1 MLLRALS
8 FVATAVATALLVLV
22 FVTLPPSQI
31 EPANAYFQPGNIY
44 RSGLVGTKT
53 LALTFDDGP
62 SAFTGALLDTLA
74 KNNVR
79 ATFFVVGT
87 RVRNHPAAMERMMR
101 EGHVIANHSFSHAH
115 LGQRYAAN
123 PQLLIAQVGNT
134 NAAIAPYIRPGQG
147 LYFRAPYGV
156 WRRAH
161 ADILNQDPELKHYV
175 GPIYWDIG
183 GNISYD
189 DSGTLRTAA
198 DWDCWAHDL
207 SADECARGYM
217 REIRRKQGG
226 VVLMHDI
233 RERSLWMIN
242 TMLPQLV
249 AEGYKFVTLDEVREY
264 DQYKAPIAP
273 DSVPVAESDGIM
285 PYGAVAR

>member
-1 MLLRALS
+1 MLFKALS
-8 FVATAVATALLVLV
+8 FAATAVAAVALVLA
-22 FVTLPPSQI
+22 FVMLPPSQI

-62 SAFTGALLDTLA
+62 SAFTNQILDTLA
-74 KNNVR
+74 RNQVR
-79 ATFFVVGT
+79 ATFFVVGS
-87 RVRNHPAAMERMMR
+87 RVRHHPEVMERMMR
-101 EGHVIANHSFSHAH
+101 EGHVIANHSFSHANM
-115 LGQRYAAN
+115 GRRYVDN
-123 PQLLIAQVGNT
+123 PQLLINQIGNT
-134 NAAIAPYIRPGQG
+134 NAAIAPYVRPGQG

-156 WRRAH
+156 WRKAH
-161 ADILNQDPELKHYV
+161 AAFLNQDPVLQHYV
-175 GPIYWDIG
+175 GPIYWDVG
-183 GNISYD
+183 GNVSYD
-189 DSGTLRTAA
+189 DNGTLRTAA
-198 DWDCWAHDL
+198 DWDCWSHDL
-207 SADECARGYM
+207 SADECARGYL

-242 TMLPQLV
+242 GLLPQLV

-273 DSVPVAESDGIM
+273 DNVPVAEYDGLM
-285 PYGAVAR
+285 PYGATAH

>member
-1 MLLRALS
+1 
-8 FVATAVATALLVLV
+8 VLVLA

-62 SAFTGALLDTLA
+62 SAFTGQLLDTLA
-74 KNNVR
+74 LNKVR

-87 RVRNHPAAMERMMR
+87 RVRSHPETMERMMR
-101 EGHVIANHSFSHAH
+101 EGHVIANHSYSHAN
-115 LGQRYAAN
+115 LGHRYATN
-123 PQLLIAQVGNT
+123 PELLISQVGKT
-134 NAAIAPYIRPGQG
+134 NAAIAPYVRPGQG

-156 WRRAH
+156 WRRVH
-161 ADILNQDPELKHYV
+161 ADILNQDPVLKNYV

-189 DSGTLRTAA
+189 DSGTLRAAA

-207 SADECARGYM
+207 SAEECGRGYM

-233 RERSLWMIN
+233 RERSLWMLSI
-242 TMLPQLV
+242 MLPKLV
-249 AEGYKFVTLDEVREY
+249 AEGYTFVTLDEVREY

-273 DSVPVAESDGIM
+273 DDVPVATGDGIM

>member
-1 MLLRALS
+1 MLFKALS
-8 FVATAVATALLVLV
+8 FAATAVAAVMLVLA
-22 FVTLPPSQI
+22 FVMLPPSQI

-62 SAFTGALLDTLA
+62 SAFTDEILDTLA
-74 KNNVR
+74 RNQVR
-79 ATFFVVGT
+79 ATFFVVGS
-87 RVRNHPAAMERMMR
+87 RVRHHPETMERMMR
-101 EGHVIANHSFSHAH
+101 EGHVVANHSFSHANM
-115 LGQRYAAN
+115 GRRYVDN
-123 PQLLIAQVGNT
+123 PQLLMTQIGNT
-134 NAAIAPYIRPGQG
+134 NAAIAPYVRPGQG

-156 WRRAH
+156 WRKAH
-161 ADILNQDPELKHYV
+161 ANFLNQDPVLQHYV
-175 GPIYWDIG
+175 GPIYWDVG

-189 DSGTLRTAA
+189 DNGTLRAAA
-198 DWDCWAHDL
+198 DWDCWSHDL
-207 SADECARGYM
+207 SADECARGYL

-242 TMLPQLV
+242 GLLPQLV
-249 AEGYKFVTLDEVREY
+249 AEGYTFVTLDEVREY

-273 DSVPVAESDGIM
+273 DDVPVAEYDGLM
-285 PYGAVAR
+285 PYGATAH

>member
-8 FVATAVATALLVLV
+8 FIATAVATAVLVLA

-62 SAFTGALLDTLA
+62 SAFTGQLLDTLA
-74 KNNVR
+74 LNKVR

-87 RVRNHPAAMERMMR
+87 RVRSHPETMERMMR
-101 EGHVIANHSFSHAH
+101 EGHVIANHSYSHAN
-115 LGQRYAAN
+115 LGHRYATN
-123 PQLLIAQVGNT
+123 PELLISQVGKT
-134 NAAIAPYIRPGQG
+134 NAAIAPYVRPGQG

-156 WRRAH
+156 WRRVH
-161 ADILNQDPELKHYV
+161 ADILNQDPVLKNYV

-189 DSGTLRTAA
+189 DSGTLRAAA

-207 SADECARGYM
+207 SAEECGRGYM

-233 RERSLWMIN
+233 RERSLWMLSI
-242 TMLPQLV
+242 MLPKLV
-249 AEGYKFVTLDEVREY
+249 AEGYTFVTLDEVREY

-273 DSVPVAESDGIM
+273 DDVPVATGDGIM

>member
-8 FVATAVATALLVLV
+8 FVATAVATAVLVLV

-62 SAFTGALLDTLA
+62 SAFTGPLLDALA
-74 KNNVR
+74 QNNVR

-87 RVRNHPAAMERMMR
+87 RVRNHPATMERMMR
-101 EGHVIANHSFSHAH
+101 EGHVIANHSFSHAN
-115 LGQRYAAN
+115 LGQYAEH
-123 PQLLIAQVGNT
+123 PQRLIGQVGRT
-134 NAAIAPYIRPGQG
+134 NDAIAPYVRPGQG

-156 WRRAH
+156 WRRSH
-161 ADILNQDPELKHYV
+161 ARILNEDPVLKHYV
-175 GPIYWDIG
+175 GPIYWDVG
-183 GNISYD
+183 GSISYD
-189 DSGTLRTAA
+189 DSGTLRAAA

-207 SADECARGYM
+207 SAEECARGYM

-242 TMLPQLV
+242 IMLPKLV
-249 AEGYKFVTLDEVREY
+249 AEGYTFVTLDEVREY
-264 DQYKAPIAP
+264 DQYKAPVAP
-273 DSVPVAESDGIM
+273 DDVPVATTDGIM
-285 PYGAVAR
+285 PYGAIAR

>member
-8 FVATAVATALLVLV
+8 FVATAVATVVLVLV

-31 EPANAYFQPGNIY
+31 APANAYFQAQNIH

-62 SAFTGALLDTLA
+62 SAFTGPLLDSLA
-74 KNNVR
+74 KYDIK

-87 RVRNHPAAMERMMR
+87 RVRNHPGTMERMMR
-101 EGHVIANHSFSHAH
+101 EGHVIANHSFSHAQ
-115 LGQRYAAN
+115 LGQRYAASPN
-123 PQLLIAQVGNT
+123 LLISQVGNT
-134 NAAIAPYIRPGQG
+134 NSAIAPYVRPGQG

-156 WRRAH
+156 WRRLH
-161 ADILNQDPELKHYV
+161 ADILNQDAVLKHYV
-175 GPIYWDIG
+175 GPIYWDVG

-189 DSGTLRTAA
+189 DNGTLRAAA

-207 SADECARGYM
+207 SADECGRGYM

-233 RERSLWMIN
+233 RERSLWMVN
-242 TMLPQLV
+242 AMLPQLV
-249 AEGYKFVTLDEVREY
+249 AEGYKFVTLDEVRAY
-264 DQYKAPIAP
+264 DQYKAPTAP
-273 DSVPVAESDGIM
+273 DDTPVATNEGLW
-285 PYGAVAR
+285 PFGATAR

>member
-8 FVATAVATALLVLV
+8 FVATAVATVLLVLA
-22 FVTLPPSQI
+22 FVMLPPSQI

-62 SAFTGALLDTLA
+62 SAFTGELLDTLSR
-74 KNNVR
+74 NNVR
-79 ATFFVVGT
+79 ATFFVLGT
-87 RVRNHPAAMERMMR
+87 RARHHPAVMERMMR
-101 EGHVIANHSFSHAH
+101 EGHVIANHSYSHAS
-115 LGQRYAAN
+115 LGERYAEN
-123 PQLLIAQVGNT
+123 PTLLISQVGKT
-134 NAAIAPYIRPGQG
+134 HAAIAPYLRPGQG

-161 ADILNQDPELKHYV
+161 ANFLNQDPVLKHYV
-175 GPIYWDIG
+175 GPIYWDTG
-183 GNISYD
+183 GDLSYD
-189 DSGTLRTAA
+189 DSGALRSAA

-207 SADECARGYM
+207 SADECARGYL
-217 REIRRKQGG
+217 REIRRKRGG

-233 RERSLWMIN
+233 RERSLWMVN
-242 TMLPQLV
+242 VLLPQLV
-249 AEGYKFVTLDEVREY
+249 AEGYTFVTLDEVREY

-273 DSVPVAESDGIM
+273 DDVPVAQGEGIM
-285 PYGAVAR
+285 PYGATAR

>member
-8 FVATAVATALLVLV
+8 FVATAVATAVLVLA

-62 SAFTGALLDTLA
+62 SAFTGQLLDALA
-74 KNNVR
+74 QNNVR

-87 RVRNHPAAMERMMR
+87 RVRNHPATMERMMR
-101 EGHVIANHSFSHAH
+101 EGHVIANHSFSHAN
-115 LGQRYAAN
+115 LGQYAEN
-123 PQLLIAQVGNT
+123 PQRLIGQVGRT
-134 NAAIAPYIRPGQG
+134 NDAIAPYVRPGQG

-161 ADILNQDPELKHYV
+161 ARILNEDPVLKHYV
-175 GPIYWDIG
+175 GPIYWDVG
-183 GNISYD
+183 GSISYD
-189 DSGTLRTAA
+189 DSGTLRAAA

-207 SADECARGYM
+207 SAEECARGYM

-233 RERSLWMIN
+233 RERSLWMLSI
-242 TMLPQLV
+242 MLPKLV
-249 AEGYKFVTLDEVREY
+249 AEGYTFVTLDEVREY
-264 DQYKAPIAP
+264 DQYKAPVAP
-273 DSVPVAESDGIM
+273 DDVPVATSDGIM
-285 PYGAVAR
+285 PYGAIAR

>member
-31 EPANAYFQPGNIY
+31 ESANAYFQPGNIY

-62 SAFTGALLDTLA
+62 SAFTGPLLESLA
-74 KNNVR
+74 QHNVR
-79 ATFFVVGT
+79 ATFFVLGT
-87 RVRNHPAAMERMMR
+87 RVRNHPATMERMMR
-101 EGHVIANHSFSHAH
+101 EGHVIANHSYSHAN
-115 LGQRYAAN
+115 LGRRYAAN

-134 NAAIAPYIRPGQG
+134 NAAIAPYVRPGQG

-161 ADILNQDPELKHYV
+161 ADILNQDRELKHYI
-175 GPIYWDIG
+175 GPIYWDVG

-189 DSGTLRTAA
+189 DNGALRAAA

-207 SADECARGYM
+207 SAEECARGYM

-233 RERSLWMIN
+233 RERSLWMLNI
-242 TMLPQLV
+242 MLPQLV

-264 DQYKAPIAP
+264 DQYKAPVAP
-273 DSVPVAESDGIM
+273 DDVPVAESDGIM
-285 PYGAVAR
+285 PYGAIAR